1 MEENNME
8 QNNMEQNSTDQNN
21 PGHSNMDQERKHLS
35 EHFFHIGMLL
45 HRYQTEA
52 ARENGPMG
60 SPYKGQGRILA
71 ILKLKPE
78 ISHRELSYL
87 LGISTQSMSELLR
100 KLESK
105 GYVKRV
111 PSEQDRRSMNIILTE
126 EGKRAVDQAGGFDE
140 HDTERIFD
148 CFSEEEKETFKQ
160 YLERLEQAII
170 GLLDPEH
177 AEGYTFEKMKE
188 MHDYILTRG
197 PRERAHSHHHSRGM
211 GPEGPHHGRRPEGP
225 LHGDRPEGPFHGEGP
240 EGPFRGMGAEGP
252 LHGERPEGPFRGEEN
267 MGTFHGN
274 FGRGPADDEEFRRRF
289 GRRK

>member
-1 MEENNME
+1 MEKNNMEENNME
-8 QNNMEQNSTDQNN
+8 QNNANQNNTEQNNTEQNGGNQDNANQNTTAHSGMEQEN
-21 PGHSNMDQERKHLS
+21 KHLS

-111 PSEQDRRSMNIILTE
+111 PSEQDRRSMNIVLTE
-126 EGKRAVDQAGGFDE
+126 EGKKAVDQAGGLDDR
-140 HDTERIFD
+140 DTERLFD
-148 CFSEEEKETFKQ
+148 CFSEEEKEQFKQ

-170 GLLDPEH
+170 GQLDPEH
-177 AEGYTFEKMKE
+177 AKEYTFERMKD
-188 MHDYILTRG
+188 MHDYILAQN
-197 PRERAHSHHHSRGM
+197 PRERVRSHHHAHGMGMDGSPRGERASRG
-211 GPEGPHHGRRPEGP
+211 ERQ
-225 LHGDRPEGPFHGEGP
+225 EGPFHGEGP
-240 EGPFRGMGAEGP
+240 QGPFCGG
-252 LHGERPEGPFRGEEN
+252 
-267 MGTFHGN
+267 
-274 FGRGPADDEEFRRRF
+274 FGRGPANDEDEFRRRF
-289 GRRK
+289 GRRR